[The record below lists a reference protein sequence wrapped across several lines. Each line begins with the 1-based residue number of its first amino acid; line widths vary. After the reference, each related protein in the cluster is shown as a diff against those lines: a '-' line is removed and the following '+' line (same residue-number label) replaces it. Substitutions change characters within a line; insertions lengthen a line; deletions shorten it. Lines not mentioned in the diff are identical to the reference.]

1 MKKTAILPFRVVDR
15 VKFIVERQLVKGAGF
30 QLLVV
35 GIFIGLISL
44 IGGLLVV
51 PQGGDFDDPGSA
63 VWWAFL
69 RLTDPGY
76 LGDDVGTWQRFVSTL
91 LTISGYVVFMGTLV
105 AILTRWLIAKMAELE
120 RGLTPV
126 TLKKHVVVLG
136 WTSQTLPLLSEL
148 LGSSGRMRRFLEKHD
163 TQKLNLVV
171 LSEEAS
177 AEQVHELRNEP
188 GIGRRARQVILR
200 SGSAIQPDAL
210 HRVACLDAAA
220 VIVPSA
226 VYEAG
231 SLITSDVETVK
242 ALLSIAAQA
251 RQYQAPLPF
260 VVAEIQD
267 VRKLPVVERAYPGPI
282 EVVAG
287 NATISRLMVQN
298 VMHPGLSEIYNE
310 LLTAGEGNEIYVRG
324 GETVAGLSLGELA
337 AERPNVIILGLLRS
351 SEQGWDIRLAAP
363 SDTRIEAEDRVVM
376 MARDYSET
384 DANPKAEALPRI
396 NRGEAKRSVRG
407 EGLEGHRVLLL
418 GWNRR
423 VPSLM
428 AEFASYGPGQPVL
441 DIVSAVPVSEREQAL
456 SRYAK
461 GKLLDAYSH
470 IEADYMVEDELRRI
484 NPASYDTII
493 LLSSDRLA
501 SGEEADAR
509 TMVGYLQLEDI
520 LAEKPGRPQL
530 IMELSDPDNRQ
541 LLYGHQSEVLISP
554 MILSHILAQV
564 ALRRELNAVLDELFT
579 VGGAEIRFSNPDDY
593 PLPAS
598 ADFHV
603 LEKVLAAEG
612 EVALGV
618 FRATADARGRH
629 LLLNPPRRQ
638 YLELQPGDRLVVL
651 SQS

>member
-126 TLKKHVVVLG
+126 TLKAHVVVLG

-428 AEFASYGPGQPVL
+428 AEFASYGSGQPVL

-470 IEADYMVEDELRRI
+470 IEADYMVEDELRLI

-520 LAEKPGRPQL
+520 LAESPGRPQL

-564 ALRRELNAVLDELFT
+564 ALRRELRAVLDELFT
-579 VGGAEIRFSNPDDY
+579 VGGGEIRFSNPDDY

-651 SQS
+651 CQS

>member
-1 MKKTAILPFRVVDR
+1 MLPFRVVDR

-105 AILTRWLIAKMAELE
+105 AILTRWLIAKMEDLE

-126 TLKKHVVVLG
+126 ILKHHVVVLG
-136 WTSQTLPLLSEL
+136 WTAQTLPLLSEL

-188 GIGRRARQVILR
+188 GIGRRARQIILR
-200 SGSAIQPDAL
+200 SGSAIQPEAL

-226 VYEAG
+226 VYDAS

-267 VRKLPVVERAYPGPI
+267 VRKLPVVGRAYPGPI

-298 VMHPGLSEIYNE
+298 VLHPGLSEVYNE

-324 GETVAGLSLGELA
+324 GDSLAGLSLGELA
-337 AERPNVIILGLLRS
+337 SQRPGVIILGLLRPHGH
-351 SEQGWDIRLAAP
+351 GWDIRLAAP
-363 SDTRIEAEDRVVM
+363 SETQIESEDRVVM
-376 MARDYSET
+376 MARGYSET
-384 DANPKAEALPRI
+384 ESDPKLPVLPEI
-396 NRGEAKRSVRG
+396 SRGEAKRSVCADN
-407 EGLEGHRVLLL
+407 LEGRRILLL

-423 VPSLM
+423 VPSLL

-441 DIVSAVPVSEREQAL
+441 DIVSVVPITEREHAL
-456 SRYAK
+456 SRYAA
-461 GKLLDAYSH
+461 GKPFEGYSH

-484 NPASYDTII
+484 NPAGYDTIL
-493 LLSSDRLA
+493 LLSSDRFA

-520 LAEKPGRPQL
+520 LAEAPRRPQL
-530 IMELSDPDNRQ
+530 IMELSDPDNRH
-541 LLYGHQSEVLISP
+541 LLYGHQSEMLISP
-554 MILSHILAQV
+554 MILSHVLAQV
-564 ALRRELNAVLDELFT
+564 ALRRELRVVLEELFT
-579 VGGAEIRFSNPDDY
+579 AGGAEIQFRDPGDY

-598 ADFHV
+598 VDFQL
-603 LEKVLAAEG
+603 LERTLAGEG
-612 EVALGV
+612 EIALGV
-618 FRATADARGRH
+618 FRNQPDATGRH
-629 LLLNPPRRQ
+629 LMLNPPRRAF
-638 YLELQPGDRLVVL
+638 LDLQPGDRLVVL
-651 SQS
+651 CVSD

>member
-1 MKKTAILPFRVVDR
+1 MKKTAMLPFRVVDR
-15 VKFIVERQLVKGAGF
+15 VKFVVERQLVKGVGF

-35 GIFIGLISL
+35 GVFIGIISL

-51 PQGGDFDDPGSA
+51 PQGGDFDNPGSA

-76 LGDDVGTWQRFVSTL
+76 LGDDVGTWQRLVSTL

-105 AILTRWLIAKMAELE
+105 AILTRWLIAKMADLE

-126 TLKKHVVVLG
+126 TLKNHVVVLG
-136 WTSQTLPLLSEL
+136 WGSQTLPLLAEL
-148 LGSSGRMRRFLEKHD
+148 LGSSGRMRRFLARHD
-163 TQKLNLVV
+163 VQKLNLVV

-177 AEQVHELRNEP
+177 AVQVHELRNEP
-188 GIGRRARQVILR
+188 GIGRRVRQIILR
-200 SGSAIQPDAL
+200 SGLAIQPEAL
-210 HRVACLDAAA
+210 QRVACLDAAA

-226 VYEAG
+226 EYEVG

-251 RQYQAPLPF
+251 RQYHAPLPY

-267 VRKLPVVERAYPGPI
+267 IRKLPVVERAYPGAV

-287 NATISRLMVQN
+287 NATISRLLVQN
-298 VMHPGLSEIYNE
+298 VLHTGLSEVYNE
-310 LLTAGEGNEIYVRG
+310 LLTAGEGNEIYIRG
-324 GETVAGLSLGELA
+324 GESVAGLTLGELA
-337 AERPNVIILGLLRS
+337 AGRPSVVILGLLRYR
-351 SEQGWDIRLAAP
+351 EQGWDIQLAAP
-363 SDTRIEAEDRVVM
+363 SATRINTEDRVVM
-376 MARDYSET
+376 MARDYAET
-384 DANPKAEALPRI
+384 DVDPKAQALPQI
-396 NRGEAKRSVRG
+396 NRGEARRAARG
-407 EGLEGHRVLLL
+407 EGLEGRRILLL

-428 AEFASYGPGQPVL
+428 AEFASYGPGQPLV
-441 DIVSAVPVSEREQAL
+441 DVVSAVPIPEREHAL
-456 SRYAK
+456 TRYAV
-461 GKLLDAYSH
+461 GTSLENYSH
-470 IEADYMVEDELRRI
+470 IEADYMVEEELRRI

-520 LAEKPGRPQL
+520 LAESPGRPQL
-530 IMELSDPDNRQ
+530 IMELSDPDNRH
-541 LLYGHQSEVLISP
+541 LLYGHQSEMLISP

-564 ALRRELNAVLDELFT
+564 ALRRELRVVLDELFT
-579 VGGAEIRFSNPDDY
+579 VGGAEIRFQNPETY

-603 LEKVLAAEG
+603 LEKVLAASG

-618 FRATADARGRH
+618 LRATADARGRC
-629 LLLNPPRRQ
+629 LMLNPPRRQ
-638 YLELQPGDRLVVL
+638 YLDLQPGDQLVVL
-651 SQS
+651 CQS